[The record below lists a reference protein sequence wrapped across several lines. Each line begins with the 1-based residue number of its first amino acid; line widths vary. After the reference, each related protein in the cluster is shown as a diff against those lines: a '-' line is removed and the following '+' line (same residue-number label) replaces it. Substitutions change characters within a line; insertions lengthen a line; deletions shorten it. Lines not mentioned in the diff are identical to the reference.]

1 MRGSGFLEAFYEY
14 LDAFISV
21 IKSITF
27 FDILDI
33 AILAFL
39 LYKGIQIAR
48 ETRAGQLVKGII
60 LIAACYFVAD
70 FFELKAMK
78 YLLDTF
84 FRWGFLAIVILFQP
98 EFRRVL
104 ERVGRSKVARI
115 TTLSPLDRSGASD
128 VWSNCIDVISESAA
142 TLSSTKTGALIVCE
156 RMTKLGEQIDT
167 GTILNCVPSEA
178 VFGNIFFPNTP
189 LHDGAVIIRNGYILA
204 AGCFLPKPQKE
215 ELINKQLG
223 SRHRAAIGMSEVS
236 DAIIVV
242 VSEETGNISVAEDG
256 VLTRG
261 YNKESLKKH
270 LISKLLPKEDE
281 NKHQGIAE
289 RVKRRWKKEKS

>member
-1 MRGSGFLEAFYEY
+1 MEAFYEY